1 MPFVKVLLSKNQGAI
16 NSEIKQL
23 EPKKNYFQNYVN
35 RLNAVGIAVTSRDL
49 DALFDNPKAYVTDKL
64 TAGEEMKV
72 GGLTLNKEKLFELI
86 EKPVGTNEIIADI
99 VKDQQD
105 ASIREFNHWSVKSFE
120 VINGTVTTTAATIE
134 HINNRLSLF
143 IDSENQQSA
152 FNKLTEL
159 VKQINDLNG
168 LELYNFG
175 KLSRDSDLSDYIV
188 FNEQTKTHG
197 INSQAVKRFK

>member
-16 NSEIKQL
+16 NSEIQQH
-23 EPKKNYFQNYVN
+23 EPKKDYFQNYVN
-35 RLNAVGIAVTSRDL
+35 RLIAVGITATNTDL
-49 DALFDNPKAYVTDKL
+49 QLLFENPKAYVTDKL

-105 ASIREFNHWSVKSFE
+105 KSKREFNHWSVKSFE
-120 VINGTVTTTAATIE
+120 IINGIVIVTAETIE

-143 IDSENQQSA
+143 IDSENQQTA
-152 FNKLTEL
+152 FTKLEQLAQLLNEINQLENNNGRIGGTTEL
-159 VKQINDLNG
+159 SELMRFNNATFTLNP
-168 LELYNFG
+168 
-175 KLSRDSDLSDYIV
+175 
-188 FNEQTKTHG
+188 
-197 INSQAVKRFK
+197 QAVKRFK

>member
-16 NSEIKQL
+16 NSEIQQH
-23 EPKKNYFQNYVN
+23 EPKKDYFQNYVN
-35 RLNAVGIAVTSRDL
+35 RLIAVGITATNTDL
-49 DALFDNPKAYVTDKL
+49 QLLFENPKAYVTDKL

-105 ASIREFNHWSVKSFE
+105 KSKREFNHWSVKSFE
-120 VINGTVTTTAATIE
+120 IINGIVIVTAETIE

-143 IDSENQQSA
+143 IDSENQQTA
-152 FNKLTEL
+152 FTKLEQLAQLLNEINQLENNNGRIGGTTEL
-159 VKQINDLNG
+159 SELMQFNNTTFTLNP
-168 LELYNFG
+168 
-175 KLSRDSDLSDYIV
+175 
-188 FNEQTKTHG
+188 
-197 INSQAVKRFK
+197 QAVKRFK

>member
-16 NSEIKQL
+16 NSEIQQH
-23 EPKKNYFQNYVN
+23 EPKKDYFQNYVN
-35 RLNAVGIAVTSRDL
+35 RLIAVGITATNTDL
-49 DALFDNPKAYVTDKL
+49 QLLFENPKAYVTDKL

-105 ASIREFNHWSVKSFE
+105 KSKREFNHWSVKSFE
-120 VINGTVTTTAATIE
+120 IINGIVIVTAETIE

-143 IDSENQQSA
+143 IDSENQQTA
-152 FNKLTEL
+152 FTKLEQLAQLLNEINQLENNNGRIGGTTEL
-159 VKQINDLNG
+159 SELMQFNNATFTLN
-168 LELYNFG
+168 
-175 KLSRDSDLSDYIV
+175 
-188 FNEQTKTHG
+188 T
-197 INSQAVKRFK
+197 QAVKRFK